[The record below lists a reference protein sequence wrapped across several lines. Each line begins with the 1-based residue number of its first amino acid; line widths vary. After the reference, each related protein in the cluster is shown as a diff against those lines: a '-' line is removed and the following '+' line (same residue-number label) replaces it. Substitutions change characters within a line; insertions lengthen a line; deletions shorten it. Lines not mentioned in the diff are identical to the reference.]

1 MAGSQHTTIAILGVG
16 KGGSALLDLLTHIP
30 NVTVIRVA
38 DKNPSAP
45 GIQRALEQGVPVAS
59 NIMDPIQQDG
69 IDLIM
74 AVNLVERGGPRRS
87 SPAGSGDPGRRPA
100 HQFPREGIGTTFHIE
115 FPKG

>member
-45 GIQRALEQGVPVAS
+45 GLKRALEQGVPVAS

-69 IDLIM
+69 IDLIT
-74 AVNLVERGGPRRS
+74 AENLVEEKD
-87 SPAGSGDPGRRPA
+87 PAAVRQQAQEILGAVQRIS
-100 HQFPREGIGTTFHIE
+100 FLTKE
-115 FPKG
+115 